1 MRILD
6 LSLHNVG
13 VFRGREKFDLS
24 RSMEADGTARHLIL
38 IRGQNGVG
46 KSSLFRAM
54 ALALYGS
61 RALGE
66 RVSRKDYSDFISGCL
81 HRPSQNGGAAV
92 SDQGGVGLTF
102 QYVKSGESLQIQV
115 RREWCR
121 SANGVRETLSIL

>member
-13 VFRGREKFDLS
+13 VFRGREKFDFSPLL
-24 RSMEADGTARHLIL
+24 EPDGTARHLIL

-46 KSSLFRAM
+46 NSTLFRAM

-66 RVSRKDYSDFISGCL
+66 KISRKDYSDFIAGNL
-81 HRPSQNGGAAV
+81 HRPSRNGGPPA
-92 SDQGGVGLTF
+92 SDHGSISLGF
-102 QYVKSGESLQIQV
+102 QYIRSGE
-115 RREWCR
+115 
-121 SANGVRETLSIL
+121 